1 MKRKKINFTEEFK
14 QDAVNYYYSSGKSIK
29 AAAEDLKVSAS
40 GLNNWI
46 QSAKKNDGIVE
57 HRGSGNYSSDAE
69 KEIVRL
75 KKELRDSQDAL
86 EILKKAINILNKE

>member
-1 MKRKKINFTEEFK
+1 MGRPRQNFTAEFK

-29 AAAEDLKVSAS
+29 AAAADLKVSTS

-46 QSAKKNDGIVE
+46 QSAKTNDGYVE
-57 HRGSGNYSSDAE
+57 HRGSGNYSTDAE
-69 KEIVRL
+69 KEIARL